1 MDVKHHGRRKFKH
14 NLWQSVAAAG
24 ELCFV
29 PIKSRGACSVDWL
42 ILSPVLKHSG
52 YSLSQCCLVMPVATV
67 AGEVRLLSVIALQ
80 FQSTMIVAV
89 RIKAS
94 DVLSSLAK
102 AATKDIFQ

>member
-1 MDVKHHGRRKFKH
+1 
-14 NLWQSVAAAG
+14 
-24 ELCFV
+24 
-29 PIKSRGACSVDWL
+29 
-42 ILSPVLKHSG
+42 
-52 YSLSQCCLVMPVATV
+52 MPVATV